1 MNHGYTTPPMQNG
14 WSSADAHLDRD
25 GKGTVHLRGTV
36 VNDLRP
42 PMDVPLTIYLLCLP
56 AAAMLYVLLRLLAGY
71 ENFTKDRRAA

>member
-42 PMDVPLTIYLLCLP
+42 RWTCP
-56 AAAMLYVLLRLLAGY
+56 
-71 ENFTKDRRAA
+71 